1 MPKCTIRQSD
11 VRTSN
16 TWTVDIFPQAG
27 ERAAFLVL
35 RFLNLVKNFGEKVT
49 PLPISENAILDLNL
63 QFLRLQSQLQDMQR
77 HQNAIDRSPAAAKMQ
92 YAPVT
97 GQQDVDGLQ
106 SMIRSQAQQHQ
117 HQQQQKL
124 QMMLSTHQQAPA
136 GQLGQHQTMVP
147 YSQTYPPGM
156 PFQPPQVAQQRQM
169 TLAANYIYQ
178 QNVPAKYPVH
188 PQQLYYQ
195 NVQNIYYNPP

>member
-1 MPKCTIRQSD
+1 MLSKIRID
-11 VRTSN
+11 IRCSN
-16 TWTVDIFPQAG
+16 TSTVYIFPQAG

-35 RFLNLVKNFGEKVT
+35 RFLNLVKNYGEKVS
-49 PLPISENAILDLNL
+49 PLPTSENVILDLNL

-77 HQNAIDRSPAAAKMQ
+77 QQNAIERSPAAAKMQ
-92 YAPVT
+92 Y
-97 GQQDVDGLQ
+97 GQSDVDVQ

-117 HQQQQKL
+117 QQQQQQQKL
-124 QMMLSTHQQAPA
+124 QMMLTHQQAPA
-136 GQLGQHQTMVP
+136 AGAQLPQHQSMVP

-178 QNVPAKYPVH
+178 QNAPAKYPVH